1 MIDYGTQRSTVEP
14 LELELTETKVFVASN
29 ITPVNEPDTG
39 DQPGFT
45 GYEFGLVE
53 YDKDEYI
60 RLQAEK
66 GEEQADTIL
75 MLTACLLEMSEYVY
89 A

>member
-53 YDKDEYI
+53 YGKDEYI
-60 RLQAEK
+60 KLIDGKNKVLETQMT
-66 GEEQADTIL
+66 DTQIAL
-75 MLTACLLEMSEYVY
+75 CEVYEMML
-89 A
+89 

>member
-1 MIDYGTQRSTVEP
+1 MIDYGKQQSTVKP

-29 ITPVNEPDTG
+29 ITPIDEPGTEE
-39 DQPGFT
+39 QPGFT
-45 GYEFGLVE
+45 GYEFELVE

-60 RLQAEK
+60 KLIDEQNKNLELQMT
-66 GEEQADTIL
+66 QAQIA
-75 MLTACLLEMSEYVY
+75 MCEIYEMM

>member
-1 MIDYGTQRSTVEP
+1 MIDYGTQQSTVKP
-14 LELELTETKVFVASN
+14 LELELTETKVFVSSN
-29 ITPVNEPDTG
+29 ITPVAEHGTEE
-39 DQPGFT
+39 QPGFT

-66 GEEQADTIL
+66 GEEQAETIL

>member
-29 ITPVNEPDTG
+29 IIPVNEPDTE

-45 GYEFGLVE
+45 GYEFDLVE

-60 RLQAEK
+60 KLQAENNAAL
-66 GEEQADTIL
+66 EQQMTDTQLALCEVYEL
-75 MLTACLLEMSEYVY
+75 MI
-89 A
+89 

>member
-60 RLQAEK
+60 KLQAENNAAL
-66 GEEQADTIL
+66 EQQMTDTQLALCEVYEL
-75 MLTACLLEMSEYVY
+75 MI
-89 A
+89 